1 MRQLVPTQSW
11 TAPPKFL
18 YNEWLNVLI
27 EGHSSCYRL
36 TSSMQGYDKFF
47 AQVPTDTAVH
57 YIDHQRRRRAV
68 QRVASHLGVAE
79 GEHLYQF
86 NGSDF
91 LKIDSV
97 RLAPLDT
104 STVEWSLYRNTFYHP
119 DRWGDSARL
128 VTFETDLLYFRN
140 LSSAILTQLQRMKDL
155 QYVMD
160 ANNKPVKSEVGQPL
174 IGLVVAARYISYRL
188 DPLSGQY
195 THSYSTTYSS
205 LQSIER
211 MDGSPPVRETQDTSG
226 YQLVPF
232 ASFFD

>member
-1 MRQLVPTQSW
+1 
-11 TAPPKFL
+11 
-18 YNEWLNVLI
+18 
-27 EGHSSCYRL
+27 
-36 TSSMQGYDKFF
+36 
-47 AQVPTDTAVH
+47 
-57 YIDHQRRRRAV
+57 
-68 QRVASHLGVAE
+68 
-79 GEHLYQF
+79 
-86 NGSDF
+86 
-91 LKIDSV
+91 
-97 RLAPLDT
+97 
-104 STVEWSLYRNTFYHP
+104 
-119 DRWGDSARL
+119 
-128 VTFETDLLYFRN
+128 
-140 LSSAILTQLQRMKDL
+140 MKDL

-160 ANNKPVKSEVGQPL
+160 ANNKPVNSEVGQPL